1 MTLLKV
7 LCLHGY
13 RQNADIFREKTGGFR
28 KSLKKFCEFS
38 FLCAPNMVEN
48 STANDCAWWFSNP
61 QGFSAQEYSDYD
73 AGLRESLAIVKKHM
87 EQEGPFDGIIGFSQ
101 GAAFLLM
108 LQIIMEHKLY
118 DFSDWNMKPI
128 KFTVLI
134 APFLS
139 RCSLHKNIYAY
150 KSTIPSLIVCGKTD
164 SVISREMTDEILDIF
179 SSKPRVFLH
188 DGGHYIPTHG
198 EAKQAYT
205 DFISSFIDQKL

>member
-1 MTLLKV
+1 MK
-7 LCLHGY
+7 
-13 RQNADIFREKTGGFR
+13 
-28 KSLKKFCEFS
+28 
-38 FLCAPNMVEN
+38 
-48 STANDCAWWFSNP
+48 DCAWWFSNP

-73 AGLRESLAIVKKHM
+73 AGLRESLAI
-87 EQEGPFDGIIGFSQ
+87 GPFDGIIGFSQ
-101 GAAFLLM
+101 GAAFLLI

-118 DFSDWNMKPI
+118 DEVDTEWVRFHHFYKDFSDWNMKPI
-128 KFTVLI
+128 KFTVLV

-150 KSTIPSLIVCGKTD
+150 KSTMPSLIVCGKTD

-179 SSKPRVFLH
+179 LSKPQVFLH

-205 DFISSFIDQKL
+205 DFISSFIDQKKL